1 MRRDSAYSRWL
12 ALLALGVIPGCVATA
27 KIAYTPQEIRD
38 EVARRAPS
46 LKRGDIIVPFE
57 VGTPDAA
64 RARQVVRYHRTDAEK
79 VRALAEALFDPAVFG
94 LRYAAHAT
102 TTAQEALRSS
112 EGNCLAVASVF
123 VGLARSVG
131 LKAFYIDAS
140 TRIHETRY
148 TEHGMTVNVGHVT
161 GLVQTRD
168 RDIALDIEHLG
179 RIRWY
184 RIIDDVEAVAH
195 FYNNRG
201 FDIIED
207 TQASGSVLDWAA
219 VERSF
224 RLAVQ
229 VMPAFAL
236 GWNNLGIAAAHLGRY
251 SEAIEDYQ
259 RSMRLDPTLAAPHH
273 NLGSLYLQI
282 PNDRAA
288 RDSFEAA
295 ARLDPRGPHIQ
306 YSLALARLRLH
317 DRLGAVRALHQA
329 IAIRGDYPEARAL
342 LHQLRSAGTATSPD
356 GSTGEDNRW

>member
-1 MRRDSAYSRWL
+1 MRRESAYSRWL
-12 ALLALGVIPGCVATA
+12 AVLALSVIPGCVATA

-102 TTAQEALRSS
+102 TSAQEALRSS

-123 VGLARSVG
+123 
-131 LKAFYIDAS
+131 
-140 TRIHETRY
+140 
-148 TEHGMTVNVGHVT
+148 VGHVT

-207 TQASGSVLDWAA
+207 TQASGSVVDWAA
-219 VERSF
+219 GERSF

-236 GWNNLGIAAAHLGRY
+236 GWNNLGIAAAHLGRH